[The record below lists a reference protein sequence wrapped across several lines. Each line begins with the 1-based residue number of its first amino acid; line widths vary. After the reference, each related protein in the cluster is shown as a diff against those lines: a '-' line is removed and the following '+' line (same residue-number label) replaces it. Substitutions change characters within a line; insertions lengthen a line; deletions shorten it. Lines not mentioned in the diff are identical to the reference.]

1 MSGFRRNPAVQRLAD
16 LRDHHQVV
24 DTTVSQW
31 SE

>member
-1 MSGFRRNPAVQRLAD
+1 MSGFGRNPAVQRLAN
-16 LRDHHQVV
+16 LRDDHEVI